1 MATPI
6 NNYASA
12 TYAYTG
18 KASQESVISNTATT
32 NLITEYAISGYKE
45 SLNSSFRAGQNI
57 TFYIHFSNDGTSPL
71 YNITIS
77 DDLGGSGNLLNYV
90 DSSAILNINGTIS
103 TITPTTL
110 NPLTFTIPGVINSG
124 ELVTITY
131 VVQVSSGIEDTVTEI
146 TNTATIQAHEES
158 ATGPII
164 SVSPSPSVTLPL
176 EDYAQVSM
184 TKSVSTNEINIYEQF
199 SYTLT
204 LVNSGNLEATNIVI
218 TDKLPENFVISS
230 ITSVTNGIQTTYSA
244 SDYDID
250 SSTNTL
256 TLPNATS
263 TNVII
268 VPASTSSGDGTTLI
282 TINGSIS
289 E

>member
-1 MATPI
+1 MATQI

-32 NLITEYAISGYKE
+32 NLITEFAISGYKE

-57 TFYIHFSNDGTSPL
+57 TYFIHISNDGTSPL
-71 YNITIS
+71 YNVTVS
-77 DDLGGSGNLLNYV
+77 DDLGGSGNVLNYV
-90 DSSAILNINGTIS
+90 SSSASLNVNGVVSSIN
-103 TITPTTL
+103 PTTV
-110 NPLTFTIPGVINSG
+110 NPLTFVLPNTFNSG
-124 ELVTITY
+124 DLATITY
-131 VVQVSSGIEDTVTEI
+131 VCQVSSGIGDSVTEI
-146 TNTATIQAHEES
+146 TNTATIQANEES
-158 ATGPII
+158 TTGPVI

-184 TKSVSTNEINIYEQF
+184 AKSVSTNEINIGEQF

-204 LVNSGNLEATNIVI
+204 LLNSGNLDAINVTI
-218 TDKLPENFVISS
+218 TDTLPQNFVVSS
-230 ITSVTNGIQTTYSA
+230 ITSVTDGVQTTYA
-244 SDYDID
+244 PSDYEID

-256 TLPNATS
+256 TLPVSTS
-263 TNVII
+263 SVNII
-268 VPASTSSGDGTTLI
+268 VPASTTAGDGTTLI
-282 TINGSIS
+282 TINGSIT